1 MKKED
6 YQFFEENGYLPLG
19 KILDK
24 KETET
29 FVKVFN
35 RDRTETGYHWYS
47 FGHYQ
52 SINCDA
58 LATSPEFDD
67 LLRHP
72 KVMAPISELCLS
84 NH

>member
-1 MKKED
+1 VKKED
-6 YQFFEENGYLPLG
+6 YQFFEKNGYLPLG

-24 KETET
+24 NETET
-29 FVKVFN
+29 FVKVFD
-35 RDRTETGYHWYS
+35 RDREKTGYHWYE
-47 FGHYQ
+47 FGHHQ

-72 KVMAPISELCLS
+72 
-84 NH
+84 